1 MKRILYAIILL
12 LAGVQFVNAQQKPQY
27 TQYIFNNYLLNPALT
42 GIENYTDVKAGYR
55 SQWTGLEGAP
65 VTGYLSINAPIGDK
79 FIQGDASA
87 FPASGGLNPSSRL
100 YTQQYQAAEP
110 HHGIGLTLVN
120 DKTGPITTTNIDATY
135 AYHLGITE
143 RLNLAVGVS
152 AGVSHN
158 VLDRSQLNFGGDSN
172 TDPILNSL
180 NTNQWKPD
188 LGFGIWAYAPDYFFG
203 VSVQQILPQNL
214 YISTSTSTTQNKT
227 VPHYFFTA
235 GTKLF
240 LSDDVTLIP
249 SVLFKVIQPV
259 PTTFD
264 VNLKMSFQ
272 DKFWLGGSYR
282 RNDSFAALVGF
293 NLSSFVNVGY
303 SYDFT
308 TSALNTVSNGSHEIV
323 IGILL
328 NNRYKVTCPQH
339 TF

>member
-1 MKRILYAIILL
+1 MKRILYAIVFFI
-12 LAGVQFVNAQQKPQY
+12 AAAHSSYAQQKPQY

-65 VTGYLSINAPIGDK
+65 VTGYLTINAPIGDK
-79 FIQGDASA
+79 FLQGDATA
-87 FPASGGLNPSSRL
+87 FPAGGGLNPSSRS

-110 HHGIGLTLVN
+110 HHGIGLTLVS
-120 DKTGPITTTNIDATY
+120 DKTGPITQTNIDATY
-135 AYHLGITE
+135 AYHLGITN

-158 VLDRSQLNFGGDSN
+158 VLNLSQVHFADP
-172 TDPILNSL
+172 TDPILN
-180 NTNQWKPD
+180 NINNNQWKPD
-188 LGFGIWAYAPDYFFG
+188 LGIGVWAYASDYFFG
-203 VSVQQILPQNL
+203 VSVQQVLPQNL
-214 YISTSTSTTQNKT
+214 YVSTSTSATQNKT

-240 LSDDVTLIP
+240 LSDDVTLMP
-249 SVLFKVIQPV
+249 SVLVKVIQPV

-272 DKFWLGGSYR
+272 DKFWIGSSYR